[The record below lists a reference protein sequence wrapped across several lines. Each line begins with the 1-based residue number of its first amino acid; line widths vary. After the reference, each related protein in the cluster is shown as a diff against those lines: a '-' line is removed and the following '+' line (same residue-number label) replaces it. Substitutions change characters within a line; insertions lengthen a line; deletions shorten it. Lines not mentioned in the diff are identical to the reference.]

1 MAKIVEGFYG
11 TKQELQEER
20 NFVFSLT
27 GNIDFNFIFQYWKEL
42 ACSEFLNYKYLYCM
56 VLFLSQFSI
65 ASSFTWKPFW
75 KAQDSKA
82 IL

>member
-42 ACSEFLNYKYLYCM
+42 ACSEFLNY
-56 VLFLSQFSI
+56 
-65 ASSFTWKPFW
+65 
-75 KAQDSKA
+75 
-82 IL
+82 